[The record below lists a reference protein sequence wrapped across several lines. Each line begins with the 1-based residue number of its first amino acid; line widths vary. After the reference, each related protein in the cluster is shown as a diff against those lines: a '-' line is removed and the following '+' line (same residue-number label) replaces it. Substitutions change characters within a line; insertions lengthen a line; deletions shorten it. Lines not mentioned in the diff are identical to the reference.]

1 MNKFRNAVQQAIK
14 QSKTKDE
21 IKITAED
28 NRFLVDNYVLR
39 NDQITVYSVEELA
52 KKQYP
57 EAIEG
62 YVSDVWGT
70 ITWTVDTA
78 WTGQGFRF
86 MPRVKDIE
94 ISMTAT
100 INVGEDKDFEDV
112 ELSFPVDMDKVEIE
126 IEEKSNGGCYLELS
140 NIEIDCASGKT
151 KVIFIK

>member
-1 MNKFRNAVQQAIK
+1 MNKFRKTVQQAII
-14 QSKTKDE
+14 QANTKNE

-28 NRFLVDNYVLR
+28 NRFLVDNYFLR

-57 EAIEG
+57 ETIEG
-62 YVSDVWGT
+62 YVSEAWGKM
-70 ITWTVDTA
+70 TWTIDSS
-78 WTGQGFRF
+78 WTGNGFRF

-140 NIEIDCASGKT
+140 KIEIDCASGET